1 MSGAV
6 ETHVFKSE
14 AQQLLHLVVHSLY
27 SHKEIFLRELISN
40 ASDAIDKRRFEAVKN
55 TALAAPAYQIRL
67 ERDAAARTLTVVDN
81 GIGMSRAEAIENLGT
96 IARSG
101 TREFLAA
108 LKASNGGAADLIGQ
122 FGVGFYS
129 SFMVADR
136 VVVVTRRVGE
146 DTATRWESA
155 GTGEYTVADDL
166 RAEPGTSVTLFL
178 KLADPDD
185 GLDDFVDEW
194 VLRRVVRKYSDFVT
208 HPIQLYVETHDGD
221 GNGDG
226 EKGDEAAPKAPT
238 YEWTTLNS
246 MKAIWTRPASDVTK
260 EELADFYRHLSH
272 DWGEPFETLNLKAE
286 GTFEYQGLAF
296 IPEHAPFDLF
306 HFDAP
311 WGLQLYAN
319 RVMILE
325 RSKEL
330 VPRWLRFL
338 TGVVES
344 PDLPLN
350 VSRELLQNDRRVKQ
364 IRGHIVK
371 KVLGVLTEMKEK
383 DAERYLK
390 LWATFGRVLKE
401 GIPEDGDAREKLAPL
416 LLFASTA
423 EPVKLT
429 SLPEVVGRMKEGQE
443 AIYYLTGDS
452 RAALEKAPHLE
463 AFKKKGY
470 EVLLLTD
477 PVDELLVSA
486 LPEFQGKKLQSVG
499 KGEVVLGTEEE
510 RKQEE
515 AAREEK
521 AAAHKDL
528 LTALRVAL
536 QEHVKEVRLST
547 RLTDSAAVLV
557 SDEHELTPH
566 LAKLLKQAGHEVPE
580 GKRILE
586 VNGDHAVLARLEA
599 LFAADGTDPR
609 LGEYATLL
617 YEQALLAE
625 GTPLPDPVAFARRVV
640 DLMVKAAG

>member
-1 MSGAV
+1 
-6 ETHVFKSE
+6 
-14 AQQLLHLVVHSLY
+14 
-27 SHKEIFLRELISN
+27 
-40 ASDAIDKRRFEAVKN
+40 
-55 TALAAPAYQIRL
+55 
-67 ERDAAARTLTVVDN
+67 
-81 GIGMSRAEAIENLGT
+81 
-96 IARSG
+96 
-101 TREFLAA
+101 
-108 LKASNGGAADLIGQ
+108 
-122 FGVGFYS
+122 
-129 SFMVADR
+129 
-136 VVVVTRRVGE
+136 VGE
-146 DTATRWESA
+146 ETATVWESA
-155 GTGEYTVADDL
+155 GTGEFTVADGE
-166 RAEPGTSVTLFL
+166 RSEPGTSVTLHL
-178 KLADPDD
+178 KPADPDD
-185 GLDDFVDEW
+185 GLDDFVDEG
-194 VLRRVVRKYSDFVT
+194 VLRRIVRKYSDFVT
-208 HPIQLYVETHDGD
+208 HPVRLQDD
-221 GNGDG
+221 
-226 EKGDEAAPKAPT
+226 KQ
-238 YEWTTLNS
+238 EWSTVNS
-246 MKAIWTRPASDVTK
+246 MKAIWTRPPAEVTK

-350 VSRELLQNDRRVKQ
+350 VSRELLQNDRRVRQ

-371 KVLGVLTEMKEK
+371 KVLGVLAEMKEK
-383 DAERYLK
+383 DSERYLK
-390 LWATFGRVLKE
+390 LWAAFGRVLKE
-401 GIPEDGDAREKLAPL
+401 GVPDDAETREKLAPL

-423 EPVKLT
+423 DPAKLT
-429 SLPEVVGRMKEGQE
+429 GLDEVVGRLKDGQD

-486 LPEFQGKKLQSVG
+486 LPEFKGKKLRSVG
-499 KGEVVLGTEEE
+499 KGEVALGTEEE

-528 LTALRVAL
+528 LSALRVAL
-536 QEHVKEVRLST
+536 QEDVKEVRLST
-547 RLTDSAAVLV
+547 RLTDSAAVLI
-557 SDEHELTPH
+557 SDEHDLTPH
-566 LAKLLKQAGHEVPE
+566 LAQLLKQAGHEVPQ

-586 VNGDHAVLARLEA
+586 VNGDHALLTGLEKVY
-599 LFAADGTDPR
+599 AADANDPR
-609 LGEYATLL
+609 LADYARLL
-617 YEQALLAE
+617 FEQALLAE
-625 GTPLPDPVAFARRVV
+625 GTPLPDPVAFTRRVV
-640 DLMVKAAG
+640 DLMVRAV

>member
-1 MSGAV
+1 
-6 ETHVFKSE
+6 
-14 AQQLLHLVVHSLY
+14 
-27 SHKEIFLRELISN
+27 
-40 ASDAIDKRRFEAVKN
+40 
-55 TALAAPAYQIRL
+55 
-67 ERDAAARTLTVVDN
+67 
-81 GIGMSRAEAIENLGT
+81 
-96 IARSG
+96 
-101 TREFLAA
+101 
-108 LKASNGGAADLIGQ
+108 
-122 FGVGFYS
+122 
-129 SFMVADR
+129 
-136 VVVVTRRVGE
+136 
-146 DTATRWESA
+146 
-155 GTGEYTVADDL
+155 
-166 RAEPGTSVTLFL
+166 
-178 KLADPDD
+178 
-185 GLDDFVDEW
+185 
-194 VLRRVVRKYSDFVT
+194 
-208 HPIQLYVETHDGD
+208 
-221 GNGDG
+221 
-226 EKGDEAAPKAPT
+226 
-238 YEWTTLNS
+238 
-246 MKAIWTRPASDVTK
+246 MKAIWSRPPAEVTK

-350 VSRELLQNDRRVKQ
+350 VSRELLQNDRRVRQ

-371 KVLGVLTEMKEK
+371 KVLGVLAEMKEK

-390 LWATFGRVLKE
+390 LWAAFGRVLKE
-401 GIPEDGDAREKLAPL
+401 GIPDDADTRDKLAPL

-423 EPVKLT
+423 DPAKLT
-429 SLPEVVGRMKEGQE
+429 GLDEVVGRMKEGQD

-452 RAALEKAPHLE
+452 RPALEKAPHLE
-463 AFKKKGY
+463 AFRKKGY

-486 LPEFQGKKLQSVG
+486 LPEFKGKKLRSVG
-499 KGEVVLGTEEE
+499 KGEVALGTEEE

-521 AAAHKDL
+521 AAVHKDL

-536 QEHVKEVRLST
+536 QDEVKEVRLST
-547 RLTDSAAVLV
+547 RLTDSAAVLI
-557 SDEHELTPH
+557 SDEHDLTPH
-566 LAKLLKQAGHEVPE
+566 LAQLLKQAGHEVPQ

-586 VNGDHAVLARLEA
+586 VNGDHALLAGLEKVY
-599 LFAADGTDPR
+599 AADANDPR
-609 LGEYATLL
+609 LADYARLL
-617 YEQALLAE
+617 FEQALVAE
-625 GTPLPDPVAFARRVV
+625 GTPLPDPVAFTRRVV
-640 DLMVKAAG
+640 DLMVRAV

>member
-1 MSGAV
+1 MSGT
-6 ETHVFKSE
+6 ETFSFKSE
-14 AQQLLHLVVHSLY
+14 ASELLHLVVHSLY

-40 ASDAIDKRRFEAVKN
+40 ASDAIDKRRFEAVKDA
-55 TALAAPAYQIRL
+55 ALGAPAYEIRL

-81 GIGMSRAEAIENLGT
+81 GIGMTRAEAIQNLGT

-101 TREFLAA
+101 TREFLSAM
-108 LKASNGGAADLIGQ
+108 KASPSTGQGAGGVESLIGQ

-136 VVVVTRRVGE
+136 VQVLTRRIGE
-146 DTATRWESA
+146 AGATLWESA
-155 GTGEYTVADDL
+155 GAGEFSVADAE

-178 KLADPDD
+178 KPADPED
-185 GLDDFVDEW
+185 GLDDFLDEW
-194 VLRRVVRKYSDFVT
+194 VLRRIVRKYSDFVT
-208 HPIQLYVETHDGD
+208 HPVKLWVEKEHEG
-221 GNGDG
+221 GNGKD
-226 EKGDEAAPKAPT
+226 AAEPAPAEH
-238 YEWTTLNS
+238 EWATLNS
-246 MKAIWTRPASDVTK
+246 MKAIWTRPQAEVTR
-260 EELADFYRHLSH
+260 EEYADFYRHLNH
-272 DWGEPFETLNLKAE
+272 GWGEPFETIVMKGE
-286 GTFEYQGLAF
+286 GTFEYQALAF
-296 IPEHAPFDLF
+296 VPEHAPFDLF
-306 HFDAP
+306 HYDAP

-364 IRGHIVK
+364 IRAHIVK
-371 KVLGVLTEMKEK
+371 KVLGVLAEMKEK
-383 DAERYLK
+383 EPERYLT
-390 LWATFGRVLKE
+390 LWGHFGKVLKE
-401 GIPEDGDAREKLAPL
+401 GIAEDHDAREKLAPL

-423 EPVKLT
+423 DPEKLT
-429 SLPEVVGRMKEGQE
+429 SLPEVVGRLKEGQE
-443 AIYYLTGDS
+443 AVYYLTGDS

-499 KGEVVLGTEEE
+499 KGEVALGTAEE

-528 LTALRVAL
+528 MSALRVAL
-536 QEHVKEVRLST
+536 QDDVKEVRLST

-557 SDEHELTPH
+557 SDEHDVTPH
-566 LAKLLKQAGHEVPE
+566 LARLLKQAGHEVPQ

-586 VNGDHAVLARLEA
+586 LNPDHALVERLHA
-599 LFAADGTDPR
+599 LHATNADDPR
-609 LGEYATLL
+609 LTEFAKVLF
-617 YEQALLAE
+617 EQALLAE
-625 GTPLPDPVAFARRVV
+625 GSALPDPVGFARRVV
-640 DLMVKAAG
+640 DLMVRAV